1 MKKYEIVGMFNTG
14 DKFGND
20 ASNLKE
26 LKFLCDQIIRNECIT
41 SFKIMSKGQNIT
53 DEIMRRFYNR

>member
-14 DKFGND
+14 DKFAND

-26 LKFLCDQIIRNECIT
+26 LKFLTDQIIRNECIT
-41 SFKIMSKGQNIT
+41 SFKIMSKGQNVT
-53 DEIMRRFYNR
+53 DEIMRRFYDR